1 MKTLSVP
8 WWMAVGLALLLSLGS
23 LVLGILENRMID
35 FEVNDR
41 AARRILLGETLYR
54 GEDGHFQF
62 KYPPAAAFLY
72 LPLTLIPPVK
82 AKAVWLFLSLLA
94 IGFSVHIALR
104 LVIGEDDATWA
115 LRILPVVIMGK
126 YLLREL
132 ELGQIN
138 VFILLFMLVSA
149 RLLDRADSSGR
160 PRLETVAGCF
170 WGLAT
175 ALKPYTLIFLPYLV
189 LRGKFRALAAG
200 TACLAASLLLP
211 GLYYGFSGNLSVIR
225 EWIRSLTVSTPH
237 LLTSQDNISVFA
249 CAAKHIG
256 NPGSA
261 FALGLG
267 VAGGLA
273 LGFLLLVLSGR
284 RLVNPFAD
292 ATPPER
298 RGLKSEPRL
307 SRRGR
312 EATLLY
318 SAPLEGKGLSGLRV
332 NPEQAPPCST
342 QGAETTAP
350 WVPAFMPGSR
360 RVKSLVLEV
369 FLLLLLTPLVS
380 PLGWDYTLL
389 AGLPA
394 VILLFRNFNRFP
406 KAGRIALA
414 VGLALMPLFL
424 FDLFGRELYGALMRL
439 GLPTANALALAGCL
453 AYLRRHKAC

>member
-1 MKTLSVP
+1 MKTHGFP
-8 WWMAVGLALLLSLGS
+8 WWMAVGLALLLSLGC
-23 LVLGILENRMID
+23 LALGILENRMID

-62 KYPPAAAFLY
+62 KYPPAATFLY
-72 LPLTLIPPVK
+72 LPLTLIPPAK

-115 LRILPVVIMGK
+115 LRILPAVIMGK

-149 RLLDRADSSGR
+149 RLLDRSDSSGR
-160 PRLETVAGCF
+160 SRPETVAGCF

-175 ALKPYTLIFLPYLV
+175 ALKPYTLVFLPYLV
-189 LRGKFRALAAG
+189 LRGKFKALAAG

-211 GLYYGFSGNLSVIR
+211 GFYYGFSGNLSVIG

-256 NPGSA
+256 NSGSA

-284 RLVNPFAD
+284 RLV
-292 ATPPER
+292 
-298 RGLKSEPRL
+298 
-307 SRRGR
+307 
-312 EATLLY
+312 
-318 SAPLEGKGLSGLRV
+318 
-332 NPEQAPPCST
+332 
-342 QGAETTAP
+342 
-350 WVPAFMPGSR
+350 
-360 RVKSLVLEV
+360 KSLVLEV
-369 FLLLLLTPLVS
+369 FLLLLLIPLVS

-394 VILLFRNFNRFP
+394 VILLIRNFNRFP

-414 VGLALMPLFL
+414 VGSALMPLFL

-439 GLPTANALALAGCL
+439 CLPTANALALAGFL
-453 AYLRRHKAC
+453 AYLRRHRVC

>member
-1 MKTLSVP
+1 
-8 WWMAVGLALLLSLGS
+8 
-23 LVLGILENRMID
+23 MID

-41 AARRILLGETLYR
+41 AARRIVLGETLYR
-54 GEDGHFQF
+54 SEDGHFQF

-72 LPLTLIPPVK
+72 LPLTLVPPAK

-94 IGFSVHIALR
+94 IGFSVHIAIR
-104 LVIGEDDATWA
+104 LVIGEDKETWA
-115 LRILPVVIMGK
+115 LRILPVVIMSK

-149 RLLDRADSSGR
+149 RLLDRADSSSR
-160 PRLETVAGCF
+160 SRLETVAGCF

-175 ALKPYTLIFLPYLV
+175 ALKPYTLVFLPYFV
-189 LRGKFRALAAG
+189 LRRKFKALAAG
-200 TACLAASLLLP
+200 TACLAVSMLLP

-267 VAGGLA
+267 AAGGLA
-273 LGFLLLVLSGR
+273 LGFLLIVISGR
-284 RLVNPFAD
+284 RL
-292 ATPPER
+292 
-298 RGLKSEPRL
+298 
-307 SRRGR
+307 
-312 EATLLY
+312 
-318 SAPLEGKGLSGLRV
+318 
-332 NPEQAPPCST
+332 
-342 QGAETTAP
+342 
-350 WVPAFMPGSR
+350 
-360 RVKSLVLEV
+360 VKSLVLEV
-369 FLLLLLTPLVS
+369 FLLLLLIPLVS

-394 VILLFRNFNRFP
+394 VILLIRNFNRFP

-414 VGLALMPLFL
+414 VALALMPLFL
-424 FDLFGRELYGALMRL
+424 FDLFGRELYGVLMSL
-439 GLPTANALALAGCL
+439 CLPTVNALALAGCL
-453 AYLRRHKAC
+453 AYLRRHKVC